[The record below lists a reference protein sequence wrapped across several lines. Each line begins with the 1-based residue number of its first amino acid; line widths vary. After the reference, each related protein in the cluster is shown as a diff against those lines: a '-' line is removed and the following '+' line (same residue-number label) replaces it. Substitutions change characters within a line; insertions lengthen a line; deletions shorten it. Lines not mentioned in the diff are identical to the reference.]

1 MDFAQKQRQSFS
13 FKTSEEFDQ
22 KFAQDVFQQ
31 NVGEV
36 NIGRSKTAVSL
47 DKTSEMFRNSFS
59 SVLNYKSE
67 NADEQPK
74 VLKQE
79 APQEIQYIG
88 LEKCFAEKQEGDSDR
103 MLAVRNA
110 LKEYHEH
117 LENPNGPDTYNKW
130 RLLTNIVKTCK
141 SYRFLRFSIFKRGEA
156 KKRLQQVIALQEK
169 AAAMAEDE
177 HEEMKM
183 MGITD
188 KNTIMGFYKGDQKDE
203 KGYVWTN
210 RVKAANEAWR
220 AKVLN
225 NTTSG
230 QKAASIVIGGL
241 AFLLYNPI
249 RLAGAAVMAPFWA
262 INEGIRAVERKVTG
276 GWAHRPIKMGW
287 RWKPSQ
293 LYLDILTNFYNS
305 NTRYVEIGETNVKE
319 YYWESLDRFKNM
331 RGAKIDKKKST
342 VEFTQG
348 DTKVKYRVTFDPKQ
362 QINHWYRI
370 DEKTKTETEIP
381 QDEAIIISEYTKI
394 TKNKVK
400 KSLFKKDVIKRMEAD
415 MAMAHGLSD
424 DNDDDDD

>member
-22 KFAQDVFQQ
+22 KFARDVFQQ

-59 SVLNYKSE
+59 SVLDFKSE

-130 RLLTNIVKTCK
+130 RLLTNIVKACK

-183 MGITD
+183 MGVTD
-188 KNTIMGFYKGDQKDE
+188 KNTIVGFYKGDQKDE

-287 RWKPSQ
+287 KWKPNQ
-293 LYLDILTNFYNS
+293 LYSDILTNFYNR

>member
-22 KFAQDVFQQ
+22 KFAKDVFQQ
-31 NVGEV
+31 NVGEI

-47 DKTSEMFRNSFS
+47 DETSEMFRNSFS
-59 SVLNYKSE
+59 SVLDFKSK

-88 LEKCFAEKQEGDSDR
+88 MEKCFAEKQEGDSDR

-117 LENPNGPDTYNKW
+117 LEGSPDTYNKW
-130 RLLTNIVKTCK
+130 RLLTNIVKACK

-188 KNTIMGFYKGDQKDE
+188 DDTIEGFYKGDQKDE

-210 RVKAANEAWR
+210 RAKAANEAWT
-220 AKVLN
+220 AKLVN
-225 NTTSG
+225 NTTVG

-287 RWKPSQ
+287 RWKPNQ

-319 YYWESLDRFKNM
+319 YYLESLDRFKNM

-381 QDEAIIISEYTKI
+381 QDEAIIINEYTKI

-400 KSLFKKDVIKRMEAD
+400 KSLFKKDVLKRMEAD

-424 DNDDDDD
+424 DNDDDDDD

>member
-13 FKTSEEFDQ
+13 FKTSEVFDQ

-47 DKTSEMFRNSFS
+47 DETSEMFRNSFS
-59 SVLNYKSE
+59 SVLDFKSE

-117 LENPNGPDTYNKW
+117 LEGSPDTYNKW
-130 RLLTNIVKTCK
+130 RLLTNIVKACK

-188 KNTIMGFYKGDQKDE
+188 DDTIEEFYKGDQKDE

-210 RVKAANEAWR
+210 RVKAANEAWA
-220 AKVLN
+220 AKVVN

-287 RWKPSQ
+287 RWTPNQ

-381 QDEAIIISEYTKI
+381 QDEAIIINEYTKI
-394 TKNKVK
+394 TKDKVK
-400 KSLFKKDVIKRMEAD
+400 KSLFKKDVLKRMEAD

-424 DNDDDDD
+424 DNDDDDDD

>member
-22 KFAQDVFQQ
+22 KFAKDVFQQ
-31 NVGEV
+31 NVGEI

-47 DKTSEMFRNSFS
+47 DETSEMFRNSFS
-59 SVLNYKSE
+59 SVLDFKSK

-88 LEKCFAEKQEGDSDR
+88 MEKCFAEKQEGDSDR

-117 LENPNGPDTYNKW
+117 LEGSPDTYNKW
-130 RLLTNIVKTCK
+130 RLLTNIVKACK

-188 KNTIMGFYKGDQKDE
+188 DDTIEGFYKGDQKDE

-210 RVKAANEAWR
+210 RAKAANEAWT
-220 AKVLN
+220 AKLVN
-225 NTTSG
+225 NTTVG

-287 RWKPSQ
+287 RWKPNQ

-319 YYWESLDRFKNM
+319 YYLESLDRFKNM

-381 QDEAIIISEYTKI
+381 QDEAIIINEYAKI

-400 KSLFKKDVIKRMEAD
+400 KSLFKKDVLKRMEAD

-424 DNDDDDD
+424 DNDDDDDD